1 MENRI
6 RLTFRNVNRTP
17 FRRRL
22 SFILGPGVNGHGAR
36 MNFSLSPHLEELEEA
51 LLLLEERDQ
60 IRAMRRDRLLQE
72 IATGL
77 YQADNRQLVDQG
89 EVFRALRRKPSSA
102 NE

>member
-1 MENRI
+1 
-6 RLTFRNVNRTP
+6 
-17 FRRRL
+17 
-22 SFILGPGVNGHGAR
+22 
-36 MNFSLSPHLEELEEA
+36 MNFSLSPHLEELVRQKVERGQYESFRQVVEEA